1 MSPKVATSA
10 SGTVTAGMT
19 VAQTL
24 RRNRK
29 ITMMTSAMVS
39 SMVRSTSLT
48 EARIVVVRST
58 ILSTLMDAGT
68 ASRDLGSCSSTRAT
82 VSMTLAP
89 GCLKTMSR
97 MLRLPSPTAASLVFS
112 GPSTATPISRIR
124 IGAPFL

>member
-10 SGTVTAGMT
+10 SGTVMAGMT
-19 VAQTL
+19 VAQTF

-58 ILSTLMDAGT
+58 ILSTLMDAGPQQGLRKLFVD
-68 ASRDLGSCSSTRAT
+68 ARHGVDDVGAGLLEDDEQNAALAVAHRRQLG
-82 VSMTLAP
+82 VL
-89 GCLKTMSR
+89 
-97 MLRLPSPTAASLVFS
+97 